1 MGGCPACSP
10 ACGAANTLGK
20 LGRCS
25 HRHPWPRQMAAPAR
39 RAVSVSSAECDWHI
53 GRAAARAARAGRAPA
68 EQARPPPRPARSPSR
83 PRFVVEF
90 AKPEQSFIIS
100 QLFHSLVRL
109 GFFSLF
115 YGLLWHYRAA
125 TRRLNSKVPRAR
137 QYIEAVQQRAVRGP
151 DANFTDP
158 GAQRVRRGG
167 RQGSVRDVDL
177 SAWLPWASRTRR
189 LPCPWP
195 FLHDSL
201 QCDNQSVDC
210 FYVVSTEYS
219 TSSGL

>member
-25 HRHPWPRQMAAPAR
+25 APPPL
-39 RAVSVSSAECDWHI
+39 
-53 GRAAARAARAGRAPA
+53 AAADGSTCPACSVCFLRRMRLAYWSGGGTGGTGGQGPSRASTATAL
-68 EQARPPPRPARSPSR
+68 QPPRPARSPSR

-115 YGLLWHYRAA
+115 YGLLWNYRAA
-125 TRRLNSKVPRAR
+125 TRLNSKVPRAR

-195 FLHDSL
+195 GTADLSP
-201 QCDNQSVDC
+201 S
-210 FYVVSTEYS
+210 
-219 TSSGL
+219 